1 MNGAFKIKASD
12 DMVAVLTLTGQVGDF
27 RALAGNIRSFTAERA
42 LDMWPICDLMRQID
56 DLVRAAETSFF
67 SQGGEQ

>member
-12 DMVAVLTLTGQVGDF
+12 DTVAVLTLTGQVGDF
-27 RALAGNIRSFTAERA
+27 RALAGNLRA
-42 LDMWPICDLMRQID
+42 FIDPNKLAIWPICDLMRQID
-56 DLVRAAETSFF
+56 DLVLAAETSFY